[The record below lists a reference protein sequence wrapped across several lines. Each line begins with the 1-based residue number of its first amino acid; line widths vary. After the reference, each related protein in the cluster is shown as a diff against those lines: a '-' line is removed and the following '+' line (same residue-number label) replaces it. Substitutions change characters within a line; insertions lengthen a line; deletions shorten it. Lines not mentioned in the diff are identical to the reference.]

1 MRRDPLQTGRSAWRR
16 LLASTLVVV
25 PIWWG
30 LAGSVDDRA
39 SVADRAASGDGVA
52 GSSVFTPGQGPSAAP
67 DHAMLSA
74 SDVERALP
82 PPSRTATVG
91 FESNRS

>member
-1 MRRDPLQTGRSAWRR
+1 LQAGRSAWRR

-30 LAGSVDDRA
+30 LAGTVDDRA
-39 SVADRAASGDGVA
+39 PAADHAESDAGVA
-52 GSSVFTPGQGPSAAP
+52 RSSIFTPGQGPSAAP

-82 PPSRTATVG
+82 PPSRAATVG
-91 FESNRS
+91 FESNKS

>member
-1 MRRDPLQTGRSAWRR
+1 MRRDSFDPARPAWRR

-30 LAGSVDDRA
+30 FAGPGSDRDPA
-39 SVADRAASGDGVA
+39 EKVSSEPTGH
-52 GSSVFTPGQGPSAAP
+52 SVFVPGQSPSAAP

-74 SDVERALP
+74 ADVERALP
-82 PPSRTATVG
+82 QSSRASAVG
-91 FESNRS
+91 FEANVS